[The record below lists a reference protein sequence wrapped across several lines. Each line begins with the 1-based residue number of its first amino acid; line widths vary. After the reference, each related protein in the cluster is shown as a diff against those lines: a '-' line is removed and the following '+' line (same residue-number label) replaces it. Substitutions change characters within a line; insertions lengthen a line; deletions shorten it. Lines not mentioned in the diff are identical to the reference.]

1 MNAEPGS
8 RAPCLGWPFGEVT
21 RALYLFNREPTLGR
35 SRRTALAHGYR
46 IEEEGLQSRTKEMQ
60 ELLLAEF
67 RKSINVIADPTFSP
81 VRGFVTFETFTRF
94 FEPISKPLNLA
105 ALVDGAEDPTFYSQ
119 SDPRLVGS
127 ETSGRLWRAW

>member
-81 VRGFVTFETFTRF
+81 VRGFVTARRTPPSTRNR
-94 FEPISKPLNLA
+94 IRA
-105 ALVDGAEDPTFYSQ
+105 W
-119 SDPRLVGS
+119 SDPKHRAGS
-127 ETSGRLWRAW
+127 GGPGDLCVLSHEGLRPAGRTGLQI